1 MELKDR
7 ELKGKEVKIKG
18 KMEDLV
24 FKPIIASIDD
34 MDKFEQKKKEENKA
48 NWKHLV
54 WLIN

>member
-1 MELKDR
+1 
-7 ELKGKEVKIKG
+7 
-18 KMEDLV
+18 MEDLV

-48 NWKHLV
+48 NWKYLV

>member
-48 NWKHLV
+48 N
-54 WLIN
+54 